1 MTITLADCVD
11 AVAAAYDPAAAEE
24 WDAVGLV
31 SGEPGDAVHRIHVA
45 VDPTPEVVLEAI
57 DAGAQLLLVHHPLL
71 LRGVHGVAETTP
83 AGRVLAALTR
93 ARCGL
98 LTAHTNADVAL
109 PGVSDALLVALGL
122 PTVAAAPLAPTYEE
136 LDGLVVYVPTEHRA
150 ALHAALGDAGAGR
163 LGDYER
169 CAWWT
174 GGTGTFLPLAG
185 AHPAIGAV
193 GTAEEV
199 AEDRLEMVVP
209 RRHRDAVV
217 RALRTAHPYEEPAFW
232 LWPLSVPRRG
242 GLGRVVDLPA
252 ATTLAAFTTAVRQ
265 GLPATVWG
273 VRASGDPMQPVRR
286 VAVCGGAGGDL
297 AGAAS
302 AAGADVLLTSDLKH
316 HVALDAPLPLVDAAH
331 WATERPWCDQA
342 AAALRGAL
350 GERVTVTVSDRR
362 TDPWTHA

>member
-1 MTITLADCVD
+1 MTVTLADCVE
-11 AVAAAYDPAAAEE
+11 AVATAYDPAAAEE

-31 SGEPGDAVHRIHVA
+31 AGDPHDEVRRVHVA
-45 VDPTPEVVLEAI
+45 VDPTAAVVADAV

-71 LRGVHGVAETTP
+71 LRGVHGVAENSP

-109 PGVSDALLVALGL
+109 PGVSDALLTALGL
-122 PTVAAAPLAPTYEE
+122 PASGAAALAPSYEE
-136 LDGLVVYVPTEHRA
+136 LDGLVVYVPTAQRE

-174 GGTGTFLPLAG
+174 EGTGTFLPLPG
-185 AHPAIGAV
+185 AAPAIGRV
-193 GTAEEV
+193 GTAEQV

-209 RRHRDAVV
+209 RRSRDAVV
-217 RALRTAHPYEEPAFW
+217 AALRTAHPYEEPAFW

-252 ATTLAAFTTAVRQ
+252 PTTLGAFTTAVRQ

-273 VRASGDPMQPVRR
+273 VRASGDAAQPVRR
-286 VAVCGGAGGDL
+286 IAVCGGAGGDL
-297 AGAAS
+297 AGAAA

-316 HVALDAPLPLVDAAH
+316 HAALDAPLPLIDAAH

-342 AAALRGAL
+342 ADVLRSAFG
-350 GERVTVTVSDRR
+350 GRVTVTVSDRR
-362 TDPWTHA
+362 TDPWTHV